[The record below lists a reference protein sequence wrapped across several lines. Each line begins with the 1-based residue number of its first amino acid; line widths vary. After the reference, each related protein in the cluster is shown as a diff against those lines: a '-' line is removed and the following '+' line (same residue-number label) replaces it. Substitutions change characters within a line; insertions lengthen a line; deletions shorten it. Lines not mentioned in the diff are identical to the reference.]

1 MAFATQCSRCGAQ
14 NQSGAFCA
22 VCGAPLAA
30 APQQPQPPQQWPPQ
44 QPPQQQYPGV
54 GQQPPQQPYYNA
66 DAAAAAQSS
75 KAIIALVL
83 GVLGFI
89 MCGPFTTVPGIFLA
103 KADLDAMK
111 RGQLPPTNLQ
121 LAQIAYWMNIAISV
135 LWLLAIC
142 AFFAFFGGLAT
153 LGGLGSLAR

>member
-1 MAFATQCSRCGAQ
+1 MAFATQCPRCGAQ

-22 VCGAPLAA
+22 VCGAPL
-30 APQQPQPPQQWPPQ
+30 
-44 QPPQQQYPGV
+44 
-54 GQQPPQQPYYNA
+54 
-66 DAAAAAQSS
+66 AAAQSS

-135 LWLLAIC
+135 LWLLGIC